1 MTIKKNTHPNN
12 QNTISLFLK
21 KLISCVLF
29 SIVFL
34 LLYSPAN
41 AQNLALNNTERSY
54 SVLQN
59 AQLYADWERRKKLND
74 IVELFKQNT
83 PKNSVKKDYISYS
96 AAPYWIKQTILNNTN
111 SKEWVIDFGNDI
123 FSGLKQY
130 DQIYVLEL
138 LKNGETQKLHTTNL
152 ADDKK
157 LDFVFEPNTSKTF
170 ILFIKPSAGF
180 FFQGNIELV
189 EAQHYSELQKAHY
202 RIFIFILVICAFLIG
217 SFIAAYLFT
226 QNKPFILMVPYCC
239 SLFALFSVSSG
250 FLNLPIASNLQ
261 GFAIINTF
269 FMFSMLFVAKNFIP
283 ENRNMRVYDFFFNI
297 MFGLVG
303 CYALGSAIAQNV
315 TFFAVILFAF
325 MPCIMLLSLTTISF
339 VSYSLHKVT
348 SPFFFAAWLI
358 FFIGLTFTQLLQS
371 NILAP
376 DLFGTEIL
384 PYAVNAVW
392 ITAILNVICLL
403 LAIIDAIL
411 TQRDVEELQ
420 LKNKQRREEEQRQMR
435 QAKEAA
441 DQAQLVRIIQRE
453 KDLMEELRQREQDR
467 SEALQLAKD
476 AADEANSAKS
486 AFLAVISHEIRTPMT
501 GIMGMVR
508 LLKDSRLDQQQNE
521 FADTIE
527 QSGVSLLS
535 LLNDILDFSK
545 IESGKM
551 DIEIIDFDIRKL
563 IHSIK
568 LLMIGK
574 ANEKNL
580 KIIEKVDDNLPTA
593 LKGDPTRLRQ
603 IFLNLV
609 GNAIKFTETGS
620 VTIEAKVTKRMP
632 EKNRIAVH
640 FAVQDTGIG
649 ISEEARAKLFN
660 PFAQADSSISRRFGG
675 TGLGLAICKKLVEA
689 MQGEIDVHS
698 EAGRGSIFYFD
709 IPMEPGDIDQIE
721 ENATSIV
728 DMPELT
734 ILIVDDNE
742 VNLKVVAGIL
752 GNQGHK
758 TDTALNGQIA
768 IDKLLENDYDLI
780 LMDMEMPVMNG
791 ITATQNIRMMDNPQK
806 ANVPIVAMTA
816 NVVNEDIE
824 RCRKA
829 GMNDYTSKPI
839 NPEQMFQTIAEVIHS
854 QEEFA
859 EQFQS
864 GEIHQEFEKEES
876 MHATDRLIQAHD
888 HDIEARLKPDMVI
901 DHSVQQSSQPK
912 PNTGP
917 LPPARPQ
924 NSDNYDPGAWD
935 APLPEPKAKQ
945 ENLIISESPSLKKLA
960 ALQKGGKRPVFADDD
975 GEEAED
981 LLLSVSLGDD
991 AFENDVE
998 DHQESKAKQTTEQNI
1013 SDAPLASSH
1022 IQSELPQQNKS
1033 IKTSVETIQN
1043 PNIQPHNISGDLA
1056 DDPLLSLSSGNE
1068 YVPAPPPQ
1076 EINSDENEAVPVFND
1091 ALLKDLKLSLGAN
1104 ELKELTDDV
1113 VVKSASILAEL
1124 KQALAAQDMDGL
1136 AAKAHD
1142 LKGMTG
1148 NFGLIELSDLAA
1160 LTEKQLKQNDLVS
1173 INDTLN
1179 KLEGAVERATNAL
1192 DSWVQE

>member
-1 MTIKKNTHPNN
+1 MGCILL
-12 QNTISLFLK
+12 S
-21 KLISCVLF
+21 V
-29 SIVFL
+29 VFL
-34 LLYSPAN
+34 LLHAPAN
-41 AQNLALNNTERSY
+41 AETLTLNNTERSY
-54 SVLQN
+54 SVLQD

-74 IVELFKQNT
+74 IVQIFTKDPTKNT
-83 PKNSVKKDYISYS
+83 VKKDYLSYS
-96 AAPYWIKQTILNNTN
+96 AAPYWIKQTVTNNTN
-111 SKEWVIDFGNDI
+111 SNAWVIDFGNDI

-138 LKNGETQKLHTTNL
+138 LDTGETKKLHNSNL

-180 FFQGNIELV
+180 FFQGNIELT
-189 EAQHYSELQKAHY
+189 EAKNYSETQKAHY
-202 RIFIFILVICAFLIG
+202 RIFIFILVICAFLVG

-226 QNKPFILMVPYCC
+226 QNKPFILMVPYTCA
-239 SLFALFSVSSG
+239 LFGLFSVSTG

-303 CYALGSAIAQNV
+303 CYGLGSAIAQNV

-358 FFIGLTFTQLLQS
+358 FFIGVTFTQLLQS

-376 DLFGTEIL
+376 DLFGREIL

-392 ITAILNVICLL
+392 ISAILNIICLL

-411 TQRDVEELQ
+411 TQKEAEELQ

-521 FADTIE
+521 YADTIE

-768 IDKLLENDYDLI
+768 IEKLVENDYDLI

-791 ITATQNIRMMDNPQK
+791 ITATQNIRMMGNPQK
-806 ANVPIVAMTA
+806 ANIPIVAMTA

-859 EQFQS
+859 QQFQS

-888 HDIEARLKPDMVI
+888 HDIEARLKPDMIV
-901 DHSVQQSSQPK
+901 DHSAPQSSTR
-912 PNTGP
+912 PNQNPGP

-924 NSDNYDPGAWD
+924 QSGEYDPGAWD
-935 APLPEPKAKQ
+935 APLPEPQAPQ

-981 LLLSVSLGDD
+981 LLLSASLGDN

-998 DHQESKAKQTTEQNI
+998 DSQEDTAPQAAEQNI
-1013 SDAPLASSH
+1013 SDAPLASSNT
-1022 IQSELPQQNKS
+1022 QNQPPQQNKS
-1033 IKTSVETIQN
+1033 IETTVETMQN
-1043 PNIQPHNISGDLA
+1043 PDIQPPNISGDPA

-1068 YVPAPPPQ
+1068 YVPAPPQ
-1076 EINSDENEAVPVFND
+1076 EINSDENESVPVFND

-1113 VVKSASILAEL
+1113 VIKSASILAEL
-1124 KQALAAQDMDGL
+1124 KQALAAQDVDDL

-1148 NFGLIELSDLAA
+1148 NFGLTELSNLAA
-1160 LTEKQLKQNDLVS
+1160 QTEQHLKQNDLTS
-1173 INDTLN
+1173 IDDTLS
-1179 KLEGAVERATNAL
+1179 KLEGAIERATNAL